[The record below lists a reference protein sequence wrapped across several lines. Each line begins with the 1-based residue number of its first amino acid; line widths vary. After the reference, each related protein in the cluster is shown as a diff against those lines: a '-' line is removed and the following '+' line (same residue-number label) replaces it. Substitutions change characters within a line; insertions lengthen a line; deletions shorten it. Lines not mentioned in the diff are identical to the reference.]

1 MWYRRNYNL
10 LEKPT
15 DVSVSSLSRLKWK
28 KETDRNGEESL
39 SQKGKLAILHPT
51 EVRREIQDEVKRRPW
66 SCMA

>member
-28 KETDRNGEESL
+28 KETDRNEESL
-39 SQKGKLAILHPT
+39 PQKEKLAILHPA
-51 EVRREIQDEVKRRPW
+51 EVRREIQDEVKRRPR